1 MSKSKWEHLF
11 ALTPKQKEV
20 AAYLIQQNIIDLK
33 RWSKELNITINNLHN
48 YLCIL
53 KDKYDAFSNED
64 LLEKIKT
71 KGLEIS

>member
-20 AAYLIQQNIIDLK
+20 ASYILLQETINLKKWASDLK
-33 RWSKELNITINNLHN
+33 ITIGNLHN
-48 YLCIL
+48 YLYIL
-53 KDKYDAFSNED
+53 KDKYDAFNNED